1 MQTQGGR
8 DSPEHLGIPFERINF
23 KSTFKNHAEM
33 EMMLVFP
40 GEERGRCFTIEYVMP
55 MNSQLTS
62 ESTVNVLSRCLRL
75 SDLAPWLEQSRA
87 GQREEARFL

>member
-1 MQTQGGR
+1 MQTQWGR
-8 DSPEHLGIPFERINF
+8 DSPEHLGIPFEHINF

-33 EMMLVFP
+33 EMILVFP

-75 SDLAPWLEQSRA
+75 SDLVPWLEQSRA
-87 GQREEARFL
+87 GQKEEARFL